1 MEKPDL
7 VVLQIKRG
15 DIISFELADLVWLKG
30 NPYARPRPDLG
41 GSTEYHRAQLVL
53 DLQQLEGSPTLVGE
67 TLLYGYR
74 GVLNV
79 PP

>member
-1 MEKPDL
+1 MEKPGL

-15 DIISFELADLVWLKG
+15 DIISVELADLVWLKG

-41 GSTEYHRAQLVL
+41 GSTEYHRGQLML
-53 DLQQLEGSPTLVGE
+53 DLQQLEDLNELVGE
-67 TLLYGYR
+67 TPLYLYR

>member
-1 MEKPDL
+1 MEKPGL

-15 DIISFELADLVWLKG
+15 DIISVELADLVWLKG

-41 GSTEYHRAQLVL
+41 GPNEYLRGKLML
-53 DLQQLEGSPTLVGE
+53 DLRQLEDLNELVGE
-67 TLLYGYR
+67 TPLYLYR
-74 GVLNV
+74 GVLYI

>member
-1 MEKPDL
+1 MEKPGL

-15 DIISFELADLVWLKG
+15 DIISVELADLVWLKG

-41 GSTEYHRAQLVL
+41 DSTEYHRGQLML
-53 DLQQLEGSPTLVGE
+53 DLQQLEDLNELVGE
-67 TLLYGYR
+67 TPLYLYR